1 MKWTK
6 IIVAITVVGLITII
20 GIWLYFVDYMTS
32 VYPPIKQYKFEGTE
46 KELLENLKF
55 PENFAN
61 TTITDTTGQFPTD
74 YNVYFKIIDI
84 DSCAYH
90 MKYSIDNRKR
100 IQISLIGVFDLT
112 RNEGGYSNSEE
123 EIITELKDKFERT
136 LIEKIKTPT
145 NTASHEN

>member
-6 IIVAITVVGLITII
+6 TILAIIVVGLLTII
-20 GIWLYFVDYMTS
+20 GTWLFFLDYMTS
-32 VYPPIKQYKFEGTE
+32 VYPPIEEYKFEGTE

-55 PENFAN
+55 PENLAN

-74 YNVYFKIIDI
+74 YNVYFKIIDV

-100 IQISLIGVFDLT
+100 VQIDLIGVFDLT
-112 RNEGGYSNSEE
+112 INEGGYSNSKE
-123 EIITELKDKFERT
+123 EIISELKDKFERT
-136 LIEKIKTPT
+136 LIEKIKTTT
-145 NTASHEN
+145 NNR